1 MVTRI
6 RGLLEFLSAIFVCGL
21 VIHMFSFTCR
31 AADCGQFVIDLL
43 LGEPVPKEALLDDL
57 SSVKIIYLGEYH
69 TIERHHKLQAEMI
82 RSLSENG
89 MKLSLGM
96 EMFSQD
102 QQEVLDRWQKG
113 TDDVDALIRDL
124 GTEHWT
130 NLKAYGSVLQ
140 LARDLKIPIIGLNA
154 SDKLVRKIARQ
165 GLEGLSESERKGL
178 PEGLDQINPKYDR
191 LLRMRLKVHR
201 AFQEKSLNNVVLA
214 QALRDETMALGVVR
228 FLGSPDGKDRSMVV
242 IAGSGHLNYGF
253 GIPERVERHDKYSYR
268 ILLVSESGELV
279 LSEEEKRQSM
289 PIDITHEDLRFIQR
303 PVADYLHVVPL
314 KEDNEPA
321 FAETASRR

>member
-1 MVTRI
+1 LVTRI
-6 RGLLEFLSAIFVCGL
+6 RGLLKFPSAIFVCGL
-21 VIHMFSFTCR
+21 VIHMFSLTSN
-31 AADCGQFVIDLL
+31 AADCGQFIIDLL
-43 LGEPVPKEALLDDL
+43 LGEPVPKEVLLDDL

-69 TIERHHKLQAEMI
+69 TIQRHHKLQAEMI

-102 QQEVLDRWQKG
+102 QQEILDRWQKG
-113 TDDVDALIRDL
+113 KDDVDTLIGDL
-124 GTEHWT
+124 GAEHWT
-130 NLKAYGSVLQ
+130 NLKAYASVLQ

-165 GLEGLSESERKGL
+165 GLEGLSESERKSL
-178 PEGLDQINPKYDR
+178 PDGLDQINPAYDR
-191 LLRMRLKVHR
+191 LLRLRLKVHR
-201 AFQEKSLNNVVLA
+201 AFQQKSLNNVVLA

-228 FLGSPDGKDRSMVV
+228 FLESLDGKDRSMIV

-253 GIPERVERHDKYSYR
+253 GVPERVERHNKYAHR
-268 ILLVSESGELV
+268 IMLASESGELV

-314 KEDNEPA
+314 KEDDQPA
-321 FAETASRR
+321 IAETASRP